1 MFSCSY
7 GRRGSPG
14 ASNQQPGGP
23 KLTPWGPL
31 TNNQEAP
38 GARTNNQGILGLLTD
53 SQAAPEPLTEK
64 RGLRGL

>member
-14 ASNQQPGGP
+14 APNQQPGGP
-23 KLTPWGPL
+23 KLTTRGR
-31 TNNQEAP
+31 
-38 GARTNNQGILGLLTD
+38 RTNNQGAPRPLINDQGALGLLTD
-53 SQAAPEPLTEK
+53 NQVATEPPTEK